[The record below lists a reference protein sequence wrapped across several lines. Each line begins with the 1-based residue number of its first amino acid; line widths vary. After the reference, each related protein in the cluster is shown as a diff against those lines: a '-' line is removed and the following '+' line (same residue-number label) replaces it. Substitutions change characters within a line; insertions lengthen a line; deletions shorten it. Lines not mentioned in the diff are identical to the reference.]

1 MLVPFAKTFCATI
14 PLFKST
20 RLFFR
25 LPPRLPHKHTMAT
38 ATLNDAILQHLTGPS
53 DEHRVVGL
61 LMLTKH
67 ITLHPTNIASL
78 RQSVFTTLDAAFLR
92 RLLLTEAKVGD
103 SATDELALG
112 MLAFFCQGPPAMPL
126 SYLDTMPVVCRKWAQ
141 ALSTMEA
148 SSLSTRSSASS
159 SLSTAPWS
167 RAQ

>member
-1 MLVPFAKTFCATI
+1 
-14 PLFKST
+14 
-20 RLFFR
+20 
-25 LPPRLPHKHTMAT
+25 MAT

-67 ITLHPTNIASL
+67 ITLHPTNVASL
-78 RQSVFTTLDAAFLR
+78 RQSVYTTLDAAFLR
-92 RLLLTEAKVGD
+92 RLLLTEAQVGD

-148 SSLSTRSSASS
+148 ASLSTTASASS
-159 SLSTAPWS
+159 TVSAQQKIVDAMTCVLSFLSLSTDVDVL
-167 RAQ
+167 